1 MVIRPAQPA
10 LIPAE
15 PLTRWMLVL
24 PWLAVLGLCVAQ
36 VLFPAQVEAYGLYS
50 FVIGI
55 LLLGLPHGALDPF
68 IPSKLGFAWAKK
80 PLGVGL
86 FILAYAAIAGLYFV
100 LWLISPLLAFVGFL
114 VATILH
120 WGQGD
125 VRFLEIFLGR
135 TRVNRWGTLVAVLL
149 RGSLPIVL
157 PVLAFPQT
165 AESLYQN
172 AVKGLGLSLTPLDL
186 SAPAVVGGLVAYML
200 VLLAAYLVNAV
211 QTAASREALGVDL
224 LELALLAVLFLTVP
238 AYMSVGIYFIA
249 WHSLRHLARLIIL
262 HPDHAS
268 LLKRGQWKAP
278 VARMTLELIPITVC
292 AIAMLLGLYFWK
304 AQYTTSLETFVA
316 LYLVMISA
324 LTKPHLVLVALMDY
338 APRKERY

>member
-1 MVIRPAQPA
+1 
-10 LIPAE
+10 
-15 PLTRWMLVL
+15 MLLL

-36 VLFPAQVEAYGLYS
+36 VLFPAQVEAYGLHS

-68 IPSKLGFAWAKK
+68 IPSRIGLAWAKK
-80 PLGVGL
+80 PLGIGL
-86 FILAYAAIAGLYFV
+86 FVLAYAAVAGLYFA
-100 LWLISPLLAFVGFL
+100 LWLVSPLLAFVGFL

-125 VRFLEIFLGR
+125 VRFLEIFMGR
-135 TRVNRWGTLVAVLL
+135 TRVSRWGTLVSVLL

-165 AESLYQN
+165 AESLYEN
-172 AVKGLGLSLTPLDL
+172 AVKGLGLALTPLDL
-186 SAPAVVGGLVAYML
+186 TAPAVVGGLATYML
-200 VLLAAYLVNAV
+200 VLLVAYLVNAV
-211 QTAASREALGVDL
+211 QTAATPEALGVDL
-224 LELALLAVLFLTVP
+224 LELAMLAVLFLTVP

-249 WHSLRHLARLIIL
+249 WHSLRHLARLIVL
-262 HPDHAS
+262 HPDHAQM
-268 LLKRGQWKAP
+268 LKAGQWKAP
-278 VARMTLELIPITVC
+278 VLRMTIELIPITLC

-338 APRKERY
+338 APRKEQF